1 MVIKEKSKRDKIYY
15 TLGGLIQFIYI
26 LFLNLL
32 WTFFKNKIVMNFELK
47 SDNTLALI
55 EFSDTISYQLS
66 KKNKIV

>member
-1 MVIKEKSKRDKIYY
+1 
-15 TLGGLIQFIYI
+15 
-26 LFLNLL
+26 
-32 WTFFKNKIVMNFELK
+32 MNFELK